1 MTSFTLKLIGIIS
14 MLADHIGKAF
24 FPEQQWLTLIGRL
37 AFPIFAFGIA
47 EGYLHTHD
55 INKYFKRL
63 AIFALISQIPYMLF
77 NAIISANYWQSTN
90 VIFTLLLGLA
100 AIFFF
105 DRSSNKAIGFLITL
119 ALCIIAELVH
129 TDYGAYGVSVVL
141 LFYFLSQTMHE
152 KTLQHK
158 KVRILDI
165 FLAFS
170 GLTLLRYLHPLLITG
185 LSTHYIQTI
194 LCTILSFVP
203 ILLYNGKL
211 GIKCK
216 YLFYVFY
223 PVHQILIASLCY
235 FIH

>member
-1 MTSFTLKLIGIIS
+1 MSSFTLKLIGITS
-14 MLADHIGKAF
+14 MLADHIGKVF

-63 AIFALISQIPYMLF
+63 AIFALIS
-77 NAIISANYWQSTN
+77 ANYWQSTN

-105 DRSSNKAIGFLITL
+105 DRLPNKVIGFLITL
-119 ALCIIAELVH
+119 VLCLIAELVH
-129 TDYGAYGVSVVL
+129 ADYGAYGVSVVL
-141 LFYFLSQTMHE
+141 IFYFLSQTMR
-152 KTLQHK
+152 KKKLQHK
-158 KVRILDI
+158 KVRMLGI

-211 GIKCK
+211 GIRCK
-216 YLFYVFY
+216 YLFYIFY
-223 PVHQILIASLCY
+223 PVHQILITSLYY

>member
-1 MTSFTLKLIGIIS
+1 MSSFTLKLIGITS

-77 NAIISANYWQSTN
+77 NSIISANYWQSTN

-119 ALCIIAELVH
+119 ALCLIAELVH
-129 TDYGAYGVSVVL
+129 ADYGAYGVSVVL
-141 LFYFLSQTMHE
+141 LFHFLSQTMRK
-152 KTLQHK
+152 KTRDPCPKSPLRMYRRRPCPVCAASGK
-158 KVRILDI
+158 K
-165 FLAFS
+165 
-170 GLTLLRYLHPLLITG
+170 
-185 LSTHYIQTI
+185 
-194 LCTILSFVP
+194 
-203 ILLYNGKL
+203 
-211 GIKCK
+211 
-216 YLFYVFY
+216 
-223 PVHQILIASLCY
+223 SLCL
-235 FIH
+235 